1 MMSAMNTQTITPN
14 TARKREAAA
23 AAAADK
29 PVRDHTLA
37 LTLSYNGA
45 PFSGF
50 ARQPGQTTVQG
61 DLEDALRMLF
71 RRDVE
76 TTCAGRTDAGVHALG
91 QVVSFD
97 VDDRDIAGRSL
108 PSLRRSLNAL
118 THDAITVREV
128 EPKKLGFSA
137 RFDAQAREYH
147 YHLCVDSTC
156 PIFMK
161 DFSWFVPGGLDITA
175 MEAGAQYLLGE
186 HDFKSFCMAASAEG
200 KPTHRNV
207 REISFP
213 RDGARREHPGHQGGG
228 QRVSALHGAHHRGH
242 AGDGGEGSARRRL
255 GGRGAGGVRS
265 SGCGGERPSSRAC
278 ILASHLLTCYN
289 RPPINRR
296 RRIMFSTSTAKRVA
310 REAEKIVSLKED
322 MDAVSWTRVLEIG
335 NQLQEG
341 VDEAE
346 RVSLARELVSIAQS
360 NRSLYTR
367 LGLDPE
373 PSSSRVMASGIEV
386 MEGGLAEAAIEKRGD
401 RGGRRPPIIEAPS
414 IEPEV
419 FVEEPSET
427 DFQAAGVQA
436 ECDLVAKNDPDES
449 DFIEAAEAVVRV
461 DSPSAPLSVDP
472 EPVDPA
478 PVAEPAAQVEAT
490 KPEEPS
496 STQPQQEPRP
506 EPEPKPE
513 SVAAPKEKPP
523 RQRRFARFR
532 NLYESRDGGLCVF
545 EDEHGHLVAVDS
557 SKLA

>member
-1 MMSAMNTQTITPN
+1 
-14 TARKREAAA
+14 
-23 AAAADK
+23 
-29 PVRDHTLA
+29 
-37 LTLSYNGA
+37 
-45 PFSGF
+45 
-50 ARQPGQTTVQG
+50 
-61 DLEDALRMLF
+61 
-71 RRDVE
+71 
-76 TTCAGRTDAGVHALG
+76 
-91 QVVSFD
+91 
-97 VDDRDIAGRSL
+97 
-108 PSLRRSLNAL
+108 
-118 THDAITVREV
+118 
-128 EPKKLGFSA
+128 
-137 RFDAQAREYH
+137 
-147 YHLCVDSTC
+147 
-156 PIFMK
+156 
-161 DFSWFVPGGLDITA
+161 
-175 MEAGAQYLLGE
+175 
-186 HDFKSFCMAASAEG
+186 
-200 KPTHRNV
+200 
-207 REISFP
+207 
-213 RDGARREHPGHQGGG
+213 
-228 QRVSALHGAHHRGH
+228 
-242 AGDGGEGSARRRL
+242 
-255 GGRGAGGVRS
+255 
-265 SGCGGERPSSRAC
+265 
-278 ILASHLLTCYN
+278 
-289 RPPINRR
+289 
-296 RRIMFSTSTAKRVA
+296 MFSTSTAKRVA

-490 KPEEPS
+490 K
-496 STQPQQEPRP
+496 R
-506 EPEPKPE
+506 KN
-513 SVAAPKEKPP
+513 PP
-523 RQRRFARFR
+523 RRSRSR
-532 NLYESRDGGLCVF
+532 SRDQSRSRSRSPWLRPKRSRLGSAVSRVF
-545 EDEHGHLVAVDS
+545 ATCTKVATRSVR
-557 SKLA
+557 LRGRARPPRGR

>member
-1 MMSAMNTQTITPN
+1 
-14 TARKREAAA
+14 
-23 AAAADK
+23 
-29 PVRDHTLA
+29 
-37 LTLSYNGA
+37 
-45 PFSGF
+45 
-50 ARQPGQTTVQG
+50 
-61 DLEDALRMLF
+61 
-71 RRDVE
+71 
-76 TTCAGRTDAGVHALG
+76 
-91 QVVSFD
+91 
-97 VDDRDIAGRSL
+97 
-108 PSLRRSLNAL
+108 
-118 THDAITVREV
+118 
-128 EPKKLGFSA
+128 
-137 RFDAQAREYH
+137 
-147 YHLCVDSTC
+147 
-156 PIFMK
+156 
-161 DFSWFVPGGLDITA
+161 
-175 MEAGAQYLLGE
+175 
-186 HDFKSFCMAASAEG
+186 
-200 KPTHRNV
+200 
-207 REISFP
+207 
-213 RDGARREHPGHQGGG
+213 
-228 QRVSALHGAHHRGH
+228 
-242 AGDGGEGSARRRL
+242 
-255 GGRGAGGVRS
+255 
-265 SGCGGERPSSRAC
+265 
-278 ILASHLLTCYN
+278 
-289 RPPINRR
+289 
-296 RRIMFSTSTAKRVA
+296 MFSTSTAKRVA

-346 RVSLARELVSIAQS
+346 RVSLACELVSIAQS

-401 RGGRRPPIIEAPS
+401 RGGRRPPIVEAPS

-419 FVEEPSET
+419 FVEEPSEA
-427 DFQAAGVQA
+427 DFQVAGVQA

-449 DFIEAAEAVVRV
+449 DFIEAAEAVAR
-461 DSPSAPLSVDP
+461 VDP

>member
-1 MMSAMNTQTITPN
+1 
-14 TARKREAAA
+14 
-23 AAAADK
+23 
-29 PVRDHTLA
+29 
-37 LTLSYNGA
+37 
-45 PFSGF
+45 
-50 ARQPGQTTVQG
+50 
-61 DLEDALRMLF
+61 
-71 RRDVE
+71 
-76 TTCAGRTDAGVHALG
+76 
-91 QVVSFD
+91 
-97 VDDRDIAGRSL
+97 
-108 PSLRRSLNAL
+108 
-118 THDAITVREV
+118 
-128 EPKKLGFSA
+128 
-137 RFDAQAREYH
+137 
-147 YHLCVDSTC
+147 
-156 PIFMK
+156 
-161 DFSWFVPGGLDITA
+161 
-175 MEAGAQYLLGE
+175 
-186 HDFKSFCMAASAEG
+186 
-200 KPTHRNV
+200 
-207 REISFP
+207 
-213 RDGARREHPGHQGGG
+213 
-228 QRVSALHGAHHRGH
+228 
-242 AGDGGEGSARRRL
+242 
-255 GGRGAGGVRS
+255 
-265 SGCGGERPSSRAC
+265 
-278 ILASHLLTCYN
+278 
-289 RPPINRR
+289 
-296 RRIMFSTSTAKRVA
+296 MFSTSTAKRVA

-346 RVSLARELVSIAQS
+346 RVSLACELVSIAQS

-401 RGGRRPPIIEAPS
+401 RGGRRPPIVEAPS

-419 FVEEPSET
+419 FVEEPSEA
-427 DFQAAGVQA
+427 DFQVAGVQA

-449 DFIEAAEAVVRV
+449 DFIEA
-461 DSPSAPLSVDP
+461 
-472 EPVDPA
+472 VDPA

>member
-1 MMSAMNTQTITPN
+1 
-14 TARKREAAA
+14 
-23 AAAADK
+23 
-29 PVRDHTLA
+29 
-37 LTLSYNGA
+37 
-45 PFSGF
+45 
-50 ARQPGQTTVQG
+50 
-61 DLEDALRMLF
+61 
-71 RRDVE
+71 
-76 TTCAGRTDAGVHALG
+76 
-91 QVVSFD
+91 
-97 VDDRDIAGRSL
+97 
-108 PSLRRSLNAL
+108 
-118 THDAITVREV
+118 
-128 EPKKLGFSA
+128 
-137 RFDAQAREYH
+137 
-147 YHLCVDSTC
+147 
-156 PIFMK
+156 
-161 DFSWFVPGGLDITA
+161 
-175 MEAGAQYLLGE
+175 
-186 HDFKSFCMAASAEG
+186 
-200 KPTHRNV
+200 
-207 REISFP
+207 
-213 RDGARREHPGHQGGG
+213 
-228 QRVSALHGAHHRGH
+228 
-242 AGDGGEGSARRRL
+242 
-255 GGRGAGGVRS
+255 
-265 SGCGGERPSSRAC
+265 
-278 ILASHLLTCYN
+278 
-289 RPPINRR
+289 
-296 RRIMFSTSTAKRVA
+296 MFSTSTAKRVA

-322 MDAVSWTRVLEIG
+322 MDTVSWTRVLEIG
-335 NQLQEG
+335 NQLQEN

-367 LGLDPE
+367 L
-373 PSSSRVMASGIEV
+373 
-386 MEGGLAEAAIEKRGD
+386 GGLAEAAIEKRGD

-449 DFIEAAEAVVRV
+449 DFIEAAEAVARV
-461 DSPSAPLSVDP
+461 DSPSAPLSADP

>member
-1 MMSAMNTQTITPN
+1 
-14 TARKREAAA
+14 
-23 AAAADK
+23 
-29 PVRDHTLA
+29 
-37 LTLSYNGA
+37 
-45 PFSGF
+45 
-50 ARQPGQTTVQG
+50 
-61 DLEDALRMLF
+61 
-71 RRDVE
+71 
-76 TTCAGRTDAGVHALG
+76 
-91 QVVSFD
+91 
-97 VDDRDIAGRSL
+97 
-108 PSLRRSLNAL
+108 
-118 THDAITVREV
+118 
-128 EPKKLGFSA
+128 
-137 RFDAQAREYH
+137 
-147 YHLCVDSTC
+147 
-156 PIFMK
+156 
-161 DFSWFVPGGLDITA
+161 
-175 MEAGAQYLLGE
+175 
-186 HDFKSFCMAASAEG
+186 
-200 KPTHRNV
+200 
-207 REISFP
+207 
-213 RDGARREHPGHQGGG
+213 
-228 QRVSALHGAHHRGH
+228 
-242 AGDGGEGSARRRL
+242 
-255 GGRGAGGVRS
+255 
-265 SGCGGERPSSRAC
+265 
-278 ILASHLLTCYN
+278 
-289 RPPINRR
+289 
-296 RRIMFSTSTAKRVA
+296 MFSTSTAKRVA

-449 DFIEAAEAVVRV
+449 DFIEAAEAV
-461 DSPSAPLSVDP
+461 
-472 EPVDPA
+472 
-478 PVAEPAAQVEAT
+478 AQVEAT